1 MMMPR
6 FTAEA
11 SLYKTNERY
20 RTGTQVGKLFAQ
32 TISAINP
39 SMINTGGVNCG
50 NCVGGECAELHCFEN
65 WVQSGAPP
73 GGPYQEGMENPP
85 WFPGGGF
92 PGESGGTGCK
102 PPKRPNANY
111 SQTNCDECYRICAI
125 EHPTE
130 QAQRVCRV
138 RCREYCAP
146 CV

>member
-6 FTAEA
+6 FTADA
-11 SLYKTNERY
+11 SLYKTNGHY
-20 RTGTQVGKLFAQ
+20 QTGMHDITFSARM
-32 TISAINP
+32 INAINP

-85 WFPGGGF
+85 FPGGGF
-92 PGESGGTGCK
+92 PGESGGGGCK

-111 SQTNCDECYRICAI
+111 SQANCDECYRICAI
-125 EHPTE
+125 EHPDE
-130 QAQRVCRV
+130 QAQRLCKV

-146 CV
+146 CI